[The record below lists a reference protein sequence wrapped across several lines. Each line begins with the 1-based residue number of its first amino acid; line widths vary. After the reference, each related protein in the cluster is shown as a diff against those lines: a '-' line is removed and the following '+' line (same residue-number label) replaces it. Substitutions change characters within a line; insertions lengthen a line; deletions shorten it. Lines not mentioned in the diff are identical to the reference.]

1 MDFFLVF
8 FAETCHTI
16 GLALLMFAVLPD
28 LDVVKGAMLTN
39 CMCIVPGIFG
49 ECALLAE
56 ISTRGREKIM
66 IFNICV

>member
-1 MDFFLVF
+1 MPPFFDFVLVF
-8 FAETCHTI
+8 FAETCHTV

-49 ECALLAE
+49 NLRNWS
-56 ISTRGREKIM
+56 IKNKNKSKI
-66 IFNICV
+66 NRP